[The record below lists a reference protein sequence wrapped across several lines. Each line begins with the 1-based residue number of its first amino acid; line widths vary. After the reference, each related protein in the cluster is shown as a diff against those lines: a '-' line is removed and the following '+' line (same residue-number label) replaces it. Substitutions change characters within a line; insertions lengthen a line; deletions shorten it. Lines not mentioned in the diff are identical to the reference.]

1 MSLREIWA
9 KTAENKRVLRQKPRK
24 TQTEAEEQGLNNM
37 AESDIEH
44 LVMKISDRLYAKLSA
59 SMDTKLDQIV
69 KSVSAVCENV
79 KVLERRME
87 NVEQRISDTEDSAT
101 QLLAR
106 LEGAETRLN
115 EALARLEDQENRSR
129 RNNIEIIN
137 LPERTEGDNTKEFFE
152 TWIPK
157 VLNMKVK
164 KDRIKVDRCHRSPG
178 QLRPDA
184 TRPRA
189 VYVRLHHYEDKQLI
203 MQSARNRGEISLGGS
218 RIHLFE
224 DFSPALEKER
234 RDFTEVKKTLR
245 SLGIPYRMLFPA
257 VLRVNHKEK
266 VHVFKKPPPQQ
277 RGGVFHH
284 ILLLTKITRK
294 GWKKS

>member
-1 MSLREIWA
+1 MKRRPISLAAFTWICTDSMSLNTSEFI
-9 KTAENKRVLRQKPRK
+9 
-24 TQTEAEEQGLNNM
+24 G
-37 AESDIEH
+37 DIES
-44 LVMKISDRLYAKLSA
+44 LVMKISDGLYAKLSA

-87 NVEQRISDTEDSAT
+87 NAEQRISDTEDSAT

-129 RNNIEIIN
+129 RNNIKIIN
-137 LPERTEGDNTKEFFE
+137 LPERTEGDNPKEFFE

-178 QLRPDA
+178 QLRRDQ
-184 TRPRA
+184 TESG
-189 VYVRLHHYEDKQLI
+189 VR
-203 MQSARNRGEISLGGS
+203 
-218 RIHLFE
+218 
-224 DFSPALEKER
+224 
-234 RDFTEVKKTLR
+234 
-245 SLGIPYRMLFPA
+245 
-257 VLRVNHKEK
+257 
-266 VHVFKKPPPQQ
+266 PPPS
-277 RGGVFHH
+277 
-284 ILLLTKITRK
+284 L
-294 GWKKS
+294 